1 MAHEDTQRD
10 GANASALLEVSN
22 AMVKLFKQQFGR
34 GPTKSRTHFAGP
46 DTLVC
51 VLENTFTPSERNMV
65 AMGEHQRLR
74 DVRLFFQHASE
85 GEFRQTVEAI
95 IGRRVK
101 SFGSA
106 TDTNTDTAFEIF
118 VLEPADNGRGAD
130 AEPS

>member
-1 MAHEDTQRD
+1 MAQEDTQRD
-10 GANASALLEVSN
+10 GASASALLEVSN
-22 AMVKLFKQQFGR
+22 AMVRLFKQQFGR

-65 AMGEHQRLR
+65 TMGEHQRLR

-85 GEFRQTVEAI
+85 NEFRQTIEAI

-106 TDTNTDTAFEIF
+106 TDTMTDTAFEIF
-118 VLEPADNGRGAD
+118 VLEPADGPGAD
-130 AEPS
+130 AGPS